1 MNVNTGH
8 FFKLLKYYKSISM
21 LAFVLLISL
30 LPADNTNKVLFID
43 FPHID
48 KVIHFIMYFLLS
60 LAILFDIYSDK
71 KKPTKIYA
79 LSVLS
84 LVLIFS
90 GIIEIIQELYIDSR
104 SGSYYDLISNFIGL
118 IFGFIIYRKYKIIF

>member
-30 LPADNTNKVLFID
+30 LPADNTNKVMFID

-60 LAILFDIYSDK
+60 LTILFDIYSNK
-71 KKPTKIYA
+71 KKPTKIDA